1 MKEKW
6 IMTNKKEGFLK
17 LSNSIKENSLI
28 LRLLANR
35 GIDDESLANM
45 FLYGGLNSFHDG
57 YLMKDM
63 SIALNILKTAID
75 NNRKI
80 VIYGDYDCDGVI
92 STTILYKTLKKLKAN
107 FSYHIPHRED
117 EGYGLNSNRIRKL
130 YEEGCEVILTCD
142 NGISGFEEV
151 NLARELGM
159 KIIVTDH
166 HDIPKIIEDDGVIN
180 ERFPEANAV
189 VNPKRRDCNYPFK
202 NLCGA
207 GIAFKLATCLY
218 KEYSIDSQEL
228 LELIEIASIAT
239 VCDVVDLIDENRII
253 VREGLQLLNNTKNI
267 GLKELFNITGI
278 GNKKIEEYHLG
289 FVIGPCIN
297 ATGRLET
304 ASLSVEML
312 IEDDAI
318 RAKELATTLY
328 ELNLRRQDI
337 TKDSASRIIDEVER
351 NYKNDKVII
360 VYDEEIHESI
370 AGIVAGRVKERFYR
384 PTIILSKGKEM
395 PKGSARS
402 IEGYN
407 ITEELTKC
415 KELISKFGGH
425 PMAAGLSIKEEN
437 INLLRKKINNICNL
451 SENDL
456 LPVVRIDSQLK
467 VDYLDYDILEVIDRM
482 KPYGK
487 GNPSPVF
494 AAKDLELDR
503 IWVLGKDKNVLKLRF
518 KYNLNGSISYVDG
531 ISFDQLLNFKELYE
545 ESYSDYEYEIAV
557 NTSYIKGK
565 VDIIYYPSINEFN
578 GNKSIQLMIKNIR
591 ISN

>member
-6 IMTNKKEGFLK
+6 IMTNKKESFLK

-35 GIDDESLANM
+35 GIEDEKLARM
-45 FLYGGLNSFHDG
+45 FLYGDIDSIHDG

-63 SIALNILKTAID
+63 DIAIEMLKDAI
-75 NNRKI
+75 NNKKRI
-80 VIYGDYDCDGVI
+80 VIYGDYDCDGVS
-92 STTILYKTLKKLKAN
+92 STTILYKMLKRLGAN

-117 EGYGLNSNRIRKL
+117 EGYGLNSNRIRVLK
-130 YEEGCEVILTCD
+130 EEGCELILTCD

-151 NLARELGM
+151 ELAKELGLD
-159 KIIVTDH
+159 IIVTDH
-166 HDIPKIIEDDGVIN
+166 HDIPKIIDEEGNIT
-180 ERFPEANAV
+180 EKFPNAHAV
-189 VNPKRRDCNYPFK
+189 VNPKRKDCNYPFK

-207 GIAFKLATCLY
+207 GIAYKLATCLY
-218 KEYSIDSQEL
+218 NEYKIEKSELKEL
-228 LELIEIASIAT
+228 LEITAIAT
-239 VCDVVDLIDENRII
+239 VCDVVDLIDENRIM
-253 VREGLQLLNNTKNI
+253 VKEGLKLLNNTSNI
-267 GLKELFNITGI
+267 GLQELFKVTGI
-278 GNKKIEEYHLG
+278 FDKKIEEYHLG

-304 ASLSVEML
+304 ASLSVDLL
-312 IEDDAI
+312 IETDKI
-318 RAKELATTLY
+318 RAKELALNLH
-328 ELNLRRQDI
+328 ELNSTRQDI
-337 TKDSASRIIDEVER
+337 TKDSAARIIEKVEQ

-384 PTIILSKGKEM
+384 PTIVLSKGKDM

-415 KELISKFGGH
+415 KELIEKFGGH

-437 INLLRKKINNICNL
+437 IDLLREKINSICHL
-451 SENDL
+451 TDEDL
-456 LPVVRIDSQLK
+456 LPVVRIDCPLK
-467 VDYLDYDILEVIDRM
+467 VEYLDYEILETIERM

-487 GNPSPVF
+487 ANTSPLF

-503 IWVLGKDKNVLKLRF
+503 IWIFGKEKNVLKIRF
-518 KYNLNGSISYVDG
+518 KYNLNGSLSYVDG
-531 ISFDQLLNFKELYE
+531 ITFDQLLNFKEAYE
-545 ESYSDYEYEIAV
+545 DVYSEYEYEMAV

-565 VDIIYYPSINEFN
+565 VDVIYYPSINEFN
-578 GNKSIQLMIKNIR
+578 GNKSIQLVIKNIR
-591 ISN
+591 MSN